1 MLSIRAALTEAG
13 PGRTLIAMRTISALL
28 VVLAACGGGAVCAGC
43 SDDAGPVD
51 ELPESFTLVGIAGT
65 GSASEP
71 GCDRFVADDF
81 VMNVRNLTT
90 ACTCYT
96 DDVGRGDCAIA
107 GDIITCSTP
116 NITGGGAWTIDVSSD
131 VVAVSLA
138 VGGSCTAS
146 IMATVGP
153 APL

>member
-1 MLSIRAALTEAG
+1 MRA
-13 PGRTLIAMRTISALL
+13 ISALL
-28 VVLAACGGGAVCAGC
+28 VVLAACGGGAVCGGC

-51 ELPESFTLVGIAGT
+51 TLPESFTLVGIAGT

-96 DDVGRGDCAIA
+96 DDVGRGDCSIA
-107 GDIITCSTP
+107 GDVITCSIPTLP
-116 NITGGGAWTIDVSSD
+116 GDGSWTIDVSGD

-138 VGGSCTAS
+138 FAGGCTAS
-146 IMATVGP
+146 IMTTIGP